1 MTATKHRTAFV
12 GCGYTALTSEPT
24 KTVAELSIEACRA
37 AAEDAGLDPSVL
49 DGINI
54 QMHHGTPP
62 TAQVAQALGMKNLR
76 WSADGGLGVVAAARA
91 ATALDAGEADYI
103 VVCKTM
109 SSTNPV
115 NTPLIDANT
124 GRVPGPNQ
132 FDVPYGLGYTM
143 QRIGLTSRRWMNRYG
158 ITSEQLGWLCIVERE
173 HAMLNPHAFF
183 RTPLTMDEYLSSR
196 WIADPVRL
204 FDCDRPV
211 NGAWAYVITR
221 EELAK
226 SLSHPPVYLASWV
239 DSPIEML
246 EFYLLEEDLG
256 PAPSS
261 WLRPLYADAQ
271 IGPEDLDVWML
282 YDGFSFFPLQWMEAL
297 NLVPRGESGPYVEGG
312 TRIRHDGEHPLN
324 THGGQLSE
332 GRLHGAGHILEA
344 IQQLRG
350 NAGPRQR
357 DGAANAVV
365 TTAFSN
371 TGAAAILTNV

>member
-1 MTATKHRTAFV
+1 MTATATGVAIV
-12 GCGYTALTSEPT
+12 GCGYTELTRTPRAT
-24 KTVAELSIEACRA
+24 IAELAVEACRDA
-37 AAEDAGLDPSVL
+37 AQDAGLSTTSL

-62 TAQVAQALGMKNLR
+62 TSEVAAGLGMTIR
-76 WSADGGLGVVAAARA
+76 WSADGGLGVAALARA
-91 ATALDAGEADYI
+91 ALALDAGVCDYI
-103 VVCKTM
+103 AVCKVM
-109 SSTNPV
+109 SSENPV
-115 NTPLIDANT
+115 NTPLIDPET
-124 GRVPGPNQ
+124 GRVGGLNQ

-158 ITSEQLGWLCIVERE
+158 ITAEQLGWLCITERE
-173 HAMLNPHAFF
+173 HAMMNPHAFF
-183 RTPLTMDEYLSSR
+183 RTPLTMDEYLGSR

-204 FDCDRPV
+204 LDCDRPV

-221 EELAK
+221 VDRANALR
-226 SLSHPPVYLASWV
+226 HRPVEVASWV

-246 EFYLLEEDLG
+246 DFYLLEEDLG
-256 PAPSS
+256 PAPST
-261 WLRPLYADAQ
+261 WLRPLYADAGV
-271 IGPEDLDVWML
+271 GPAELDVWML

-312 TRIRHDGEHPLN
+312 TRIHHDGEHPLN

-344 IQQLRG
+344 VQQLRG
-350 NAGPRQR
+350 TAGERQR
-357 DGAANAVV
+357 PDARHAVV

-371 TGAAAILTNV
+371 TGAAAILRS